1 MNNSFSVKTI
11 SIMLVFLML
20 LSVVPM
26 AVYAANSPDASI
38 IKNVE
43 ITGVHTPFAGYRP
56 DYGSKLGSAS
66 YTYDDQLKDDP
77 DVYNGKWWYDET
89 EQRAISPSETFKIGH
104 TYTFCILLV
113 PVDGYEFRVDN
124 YNTPFISATVN
135 GEEADVLDDLTDK
148 YQAFVEYTFEPCDYN
163 YEITKVEVN
172 VEEPV
177 AGGYPKFDAEILT
190 PGVAK
195 DETESPFCIESVAW
209 YDCVNQTFLDPSH
222 TFKEDGIYEANIFL
236 TTIGDYYFST
246 NNDMTDVNVTIN
258 GKEGVANTAGKNDKY
273 HIHVSCVVFGDVR
286 EEVKSVEIADLNT
299 PAVGENPD
307 FSVTPVGETFY
318 INGVFWTDVTNSTEV
333 SVKETDI
340 FEAGHKYQLQI
351 WIRANDNYKFRT
363 DEYDYVDITALVNGE
378 QAEVVPLGSEI
389 SAEITCEFTMPQP
402 VIIETAKVTQVTPP
416 AQGEKPDFTA
426 FAYTDGIEITEVKW
440 YDDTDNAG
448 TELTADSTFAEGHTY
463 RVVVSLKTLAGHTFL
478 CYDGYNEA
486 EGFINGEKA
495 IAYGSHDDNFM
506 ELGYKFAPCEANPD
520 VPTETTDPTET
531 TGPTEPT
538 EPSTGSEDK
547 PTDPT
552 EPSTGDDT
560 KPSDTTE
567 PTTGGDTKPSDTTEP
582 STGDVIKPSDTT
594 EPSTGGDTKPS
605 DTTEPSTG
613 DDTKPSEPV
622 VEKGILGDVNGD
634 GKVNIKDATMI
645 QKFAAKIID
654 LTDDEKLRADV
665 NADNKNN
672 VKDATA
678 IQKFVAKI
686 ETGYPIGKLI

>member
-1 MNNSFSVKTI
+1 MRNKLSFKYI
-11 SIMLVFLML
+11 SMVLIMLILV
-20 LSVVPM
+20 SVVPM

-38 IKNVE
+38 IKNVV

-56 DYGSKLGSAS
+56 DYGSKLGSTS

-135 GEEADVLDDLTDK
+135 GEEADVLDDLTGK
-148 YQAFVEYTFEPCDYN
+148 YQAFIEYTFEPCDYN

-177 AGGYPKFDAEILT
+177 PGGYPKFDAEILT

-258 GKEGVANTAGKNDKY
+258 GKEGVADTGGKNDKY
-273 HIHVSCVVFGDVR
+273 HIRVSRVVFGDIR
-286 EEVKSVEIADLNT
+286 EEVNSVEITDIKA
-299 PAVGENPD
+299 PAIGDNPD
-307 FSVTPVGETFY
+307 FTATPVGKSFY
-318 INGVFWTDVTNSTEV
+318 INGVFWTDITNSTEV
-333 SVKETDI
+333 NVKETDT

-351 WIRANDNYKFRT
+351 WIRANENYKFRT
-363 DEYDYVDITALVNGE
+363 DEYGYVDISAVVNDE

-448 TELTADSTFAEGHTY
+448 AELTADSTFAEGHIY
-463 RVVVSLKTLAGHTFL
+463 RVVVSLKTFAGHTFL

-495 IAYGSHDDNFM
+495 IAYGSHDENFL
-506 ELGYKFAPCEANPD
+506 ELSYKFAPCEANPD
-520 VPTETTDPTET
+520 IPTGTTDPTET
-531 TGPTEPT
+531 
-538 EPSTGSEDK
+538 
-547 PTDPT
+547 T

-560 KPSDTTE
+560 KPSDITE
-567 PTTGGDTKPSDTTEP
+567 PTTGD
-582 STGDVIKPSDTT
+582 
-594 EPSTGGDTKPS
+594 DTKPS

-613 DDTKPSEPV
+613 DDTKPSYTTEPSTGDDTKPSENLV
-622 VEKGILGDVNGD
+622 DKGVLGDVNGD

-686 ETGYPIGKLI
+686 ETGFPVGKPIAEIE

>member
-1 MNNSFSVKTI
+1 MRNKLYLKYISVVL
-11 SIMLVFLML
+11 IMLILV
-20 LSVVPM
+20 SVVPM

-43 ITGVHTPFAGYRP
+43 ITGVHTPYAGYRP
-56 DYGSKLGSAS
+56 DYGSRLGSTS

-135 GEEADVLDDLTDK
+135 GEEAIVHDVLTGK

-177 AGGYPKFDAEILT
+177 PGGYPKFDAEILT

-258 GKEGVANTAGKNDKY
+258 GKEGVADTGGKNDKY
-273 HIHVSCVVFGDVR
+273 HIRVSCVVFGDIR
-286 EEVKSVEIADLNT
+286 EEVKFVEIADLNT

-307 FSVTPVGETFY
+307 FSVTPVGKSFY
-318 INGVFWTDVTNSTEV
+318 INGVFWTDITNSTEAN
-333 SVKETDI
+333 VKETDT

-351 WIRANDNYKFRT
+351 WIRANENYKFCT
-363 DEYDYVDITALVNGE
+363 DEYDYVDITAMVNGE

-448 TELTADSTFAEGHTY
+448 TELTADSTFSEGHTY
-463 RVVVSLKTLAGHTFL
+463 RVVVSLKTLAGYKFL
-478 CYDGYNEA
+478 CVDGYNET
-486 EGFINGEKA
+486 EGFINSEKA
-495 IAYGSHDDNFM
+495 IAYGSHDDNYL
-506 ELGYKFAPCEANPD
+506 ELGYKFAPCEATSD
-520 VPTETTDPTET
+520 IATTPTET
-531 TGPTEPT
+531 T

-547 PTDPT
+547 PTDSTDAT
-552 EPSTGDDT
+552 EPSTGEVTKPSDITEPSTGEDT
-560 KPSDTTE
+560 KPSDITE
-567 PTTGGDTKPSDTTEP
+567 PSTGEDTKPSDITEP
-582 STGDVIKPSDTT
+582 STGEV
-594 EPSTGGDTKPS
+594 TKPS
-605 DTTEPSTG
+605 GTVVNTG
-613 DDTKPSEPV
+613 L
-622 VEKGILGDVNGD
+622 LGDVNGD
-634 GKVNIKDATMI
+634 GKVNIKDATLI
-645 QKFAAKIID
+645 QKSAAKIIE
-654 LTDDEKLRADV
+654 LTENEKIRADV
-665 NADNKNN
+665 NADAKVN

-686 ETGYPIGKLI
+686 ETGYPIGKPI

>member
-1 MNNSFSVKTI
+1 MRNKLSFKYISVVLI
-11 SIMLVFLML
+11 LFILV
-20 LSVVPM
+20 SVVPM

-43 ITGVHTPFAGYRP
+43 ITGVHTPYAGYRP
-56 DYGSKLGSAS
+56 DYGSRLGSTS

-135 GEEADVLDDLTDK
+135 GEEADVLDDLTGK
-148 YQAFVEYTFEPCDYN
+148 YQAFIEYTFEPCDYN

-222 TFKEDGIYEANIFL
+222 TFKEDGIYEANIYL
-236 TTIGDYYFST
+236 TTLGDYYFST

-258 GKEGVANTAGKNDKY
+258 GKEGVASTGGKNDKY
-273 HIHVSCVVFGDVR
+273 HIRVSCVVFGDIR
-286 EEVKSVEIADLNT
+286 EEVNSVEITDIKA
-299 PAVGENPD
+299 PAIGDNPD
-307 FSVTPVGETFY
+307 FTATPVGNSFY
-318 INGVFWTDVTNSTEV
+318 INGVFWTDITNSTEV
-333 SVKETDI
+333 NVNETDT
-340 FEAGHKYQLQI
+340 FEAGHKYELQI
-351 WIRANDNYKFRT
+351 WIRANENYKFRT
-363 DEYDYVDITALVNGE
+363 DEDGYVDVSAVVNGE

-402 VIIETAKVTQVTPP
+402 VVIDTAKVTQVTPP
-416 AQGEKPDFTA
+416 VAGKKPSFSA
-426 FAYTDGIEITEVKW
+426 FAYTDGMEITEVKW

-448 TELTADSTFAEGHTY
+448 TELTADSAFVEGHTY
-463 RVVVSLKTLAGHTFL
+463 RVVVSLKTLAGHKFL
-478 CYDGYNEA
+478 WYDGYNEA

-495 IAYGSHDDNFM
+495 IVYGSHEDDSL
-506 ELGYKFAPCEANPD
+506 ELGFVFAPCAEVPVTEPSNPIEPPS
-520 VPTETTDPTET
+520 PTS
-531 TGPTEPT
+531 PTEPDNSTNPTIPTDPAGTTAEPDVSTSTEAT
-538 EPSTGSEDK
+538 EPKTSASEDEEKPTKPSTNDEPK
-547 PTDPT
+547 PTDP
-552 EPSTGDDT
+552 
-560 KPSDTTE
+560 
-567 PTTGGDTKPSDTTEP
+567 
-582 STGDVIKPSDTT
+582 
-594 EPSTGGDTKPS
+594 
-605 DTTEPSTG
+605 
-613 DDTKPSEPV
+613 
-622 VEKGILGDVNGD
+622 VEDRGVLGDVNGD
-634 GKVNIKDATMI
+634 DKVNIKDATLI
-645 QKFAAKIID
+645 QKSAAKITV
-654 LTDDEKLRADV
+654 LTDVENLRADV
-665 NADNKNN
+665 NGDTKVN

-678 IQKFVAKI
+678 IQKYAAKI
-686 ETGYPIGKLI
+686 ETGFHIGKPV